1 MKKGIYID
9 ENKDVEIGR
18 FDKPTEYVCG
28 TKNKLTDLLSIYS
41 EDEGSKI
48 EINNELFSLPVLIV
62 PKSKM
67 NDYDIESLL
76 AIFEDA
82 DLNDSIEI
90 SDDDFFI
97 DDEEESD
104 EDSEDN
110 NSDWY
115 WQKIIYML

>member
-1 MKKGIYID
+1 MG
-9 ENKDVEIGR
+9 N
-18 FDKPTEYVCG
+18 
-28 TKNKLTDLLSIYS
+28 
-41 EDEGSKI
+41 
-48 EINNELFSLPVLIV
+48 
-62 PKSKM
+62 M

-82 DLNDSIEI
+82 DLNDSVEI

-115 WQKIIYML
+115 

>member
-1 MKKGIYID
+1 MKNNLFLEVFIKKGIYID
-9 ENKDVEIGR
+9 ENKDVEIVS

-67 NDYDIESLL
+67 TDYDIESFVGYK
-76 AIFEDA
+76 IVP
-82 DLNDSIEI
+82 
-90 SDDDFFI
+90 
-97 DDEEESD
+97 
-104 EDSEDN
+104 
-110 NSDWY
+110 DWGAR
-115 WQKIIYML
+115 QTTFPLPFSLT